1 MIQRSPRSGTT
12 FEDGYSYAP
21 QRFKF
26 HKTINLSTT
35 IRRTDFIFVLSDSPR
50 RPLKAPKSLG
60 SSRTLKYD
68 FSARKQRVKSKN
80 HDFCALYNS

>member
-1 MIQRSPRSGTT
+1 MKTVIPIP
-12 FEDGYSYAP
+12 P

-50 RPLKAPKSLG
+50 RLLKDPKRLG
-60 SSRTLKYD
+60 PSRTLKCD
-68 FSARKQRVKSKN
+68 FPARKQQVKSKN